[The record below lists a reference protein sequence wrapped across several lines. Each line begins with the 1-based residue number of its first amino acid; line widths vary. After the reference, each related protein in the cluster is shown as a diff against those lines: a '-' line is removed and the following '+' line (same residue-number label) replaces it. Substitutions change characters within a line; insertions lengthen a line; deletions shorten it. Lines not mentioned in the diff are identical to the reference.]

1 MKKFFILDGNAL
13 LHRAWHAIPP
23 LTTNDGLVV
32 NAVYGFANVIEKLRE
47 QYEPEYFA
55 VAWDLPGGTFRHEA
69 FDEYKANRKKKEP
82 ELYAQIPMIKE
93 MLEFYGI
100 KSIEKEG
107 LEADDLIGVLSRKV
121 ASEDI
126 KVTIITGDYD
136 SLQLVDD
143 NIEVLAFIRGVSKT
157 KVFGRKEV
165 KEKFGI
171 WPEQMIDYKAM
182 AGDSSDNIPGFK
194 GIGAKTAVK
203 LLDEY
208 KNLDGVFK
216 ALHDGLLPK
225 KMNKYFEGKE
235 EYAEK
240 MKFLVT
246 ILTENGV
253 DYDYNDFEQKGVDIE
268 KLVNLFEKYEFRTLI
283 AKYKNMMAQ
292 TEDDER
298 KDRVTA
304 VVEDDIAKEVKELEF
319 KSDFIYLFEFEDELY
334 LWNEK
339 LKKGKDLKK
348 EIVDLEKE
356 VIFFDGKLIK
366 HKFGILPEKYFDL
379 KLAAYICASHL
390 RDFSMDALC
399 KHFLNEVK
407 AESVD
412 GYLKQLDRLYF
423 ILREQLKE
431 GELEY
436 IAKEIEFP
444 LIKVLQK
451 MEEIGIGLDIDNLS
465 NLAKQTDELINDLV
479 EEVWKLAGKEFNLN
493 STQQLA
499 VVLFEDLGLSTK
511 KIKKT
516 KTGFSTAASE
526 LEKLWEEHEII
537 PKISEYRELAKMK
550 STYID
555 ALPKLVA
562 ADGRLHTNYNQTGT
576 STGRLSSNDPNL
588 QNIPIRSEL
597 GMKIRSAFVAEKGY
611 KFLAADYS
619 QIELRIVTEIS
630 GDESFRNAFMDG
642 ADIHLR
648 TAALMLEKDE
658 KEISKDERRSAKAI
672 NFGILYGM
680 GSRALA
686 RSANLDQKTAKE
698 YIERYFKIHP
708 GIADYM
714 DRMKKLVR
722 EQGYIETMYGRRR
735 YFPEINSRMP
745 MMVAQAE
752 RMAINFPAQGSQA
765 DLLKLAMIEIHR
777 LIEEGELPVRMLLQV
792 HDELVFE
799 VKEDFVDEFAEI
811 VKAEMIKVWK
821 GSISL
826 IVNCSI
832 GDNWADL
839 VDID

>member
-47 QYEPEYFA
+47 QYKPDYFA

-69 FDEYKANRKKKEP
+69 FDEYKAHRKKKEP

-107 LEADDLIGVLSRKV
+107 LEADDLIGVLSKKV

-208 KNLDGVFK
+208 KSLDGVFK
-216 ALHDGLLPK
+216 ALHDDLLPK
-225 KMNKYFEGKE
+225 KMIKYFEGKE

-253 DYDYNDFEQKGVDIE
+253 EYDYNDFEQKGVDAE
-268 KLVNLFEKYEFRTLI
+268 GLVNLFEKYEFRTLI
-283 AKYKNMMAQ
+283 AKYSNEMKKGDN
-292 TEDDER
+292 EN
-298 KDRVTA
+298 
-304 VVEDDIAKEVKELEF
+304 VV
-319 KSDFIYLFEFEDELY
+319 KSDEIKNDEKKYSFESEYIYLFEFEEELY
-334 LWNEK
+334 LWDGEV
-339 LKKGKDLKK
+339 KKGKEIERVIIDTKK
-348 EIVDLEKE
+348 EVVL
-356 VIFFDGKLIK
+356 FDGKNIK
-366 HKFGILPEKYFDL
+366 HKFGILPEKFFDV
-379 KLAAYICASHL
+379 KLAAYVCASHL
-390 RDFSMDALC
+390 RDFVFNALC
-399 KHFLNEVK
+399 KHFLNENEGENIDIVLRQFEEIYLIVK
-407 AESVD
+407 
-412 GYLKQLDRLYF
+412 
-423 ILREQLKE
+423 EQLQE
-431 GELEY
+431 GRLEY

-451 MEEIGIGLDIDNLS
+451 MEEVGIGLDIDNLAD
-465 NLAKQTDELINDLV
+465 LAKKTDELIDDLV
-479 EEVWKLAGKEFNLN
+479 KEVCGLAGKEFNLN

-499 VVLFEDLGLSTK
+499 VVLFEDLGLPTK

-562 ADGRLHTNYNQTGT
+562 EDGRLHTNYNQTGT

-597 GMKIRSAFVAEKGY
+597 GMKIRRAFVAEKGY

-630 GDESFRNAFMDG
+630 GDESFKKAFMDG

-708 GIADYM
+708 GIEDYM

-722 EQGYIETMYGRRR
+722 EQGYIETIYGRRR
-735 YFPEINSRMP
+735 YFPEINSRIP
-745 MMVAQAE
+745 MMIAQAE

-765 DLLKLAMIEIHR
+765 DLLKLAMIEINR
-777 LIEEGELPVRMLLQV
+777 LIEEDELPVRMLLQV

-799 VKEDFVDEFAEI
+799 VRDDFVDEFAKI
-811 VKAEMIKVWK
+811 VKEEMIRVWK
-821 GSISL
+821 GDISL

-839 VDID
+839 VEID